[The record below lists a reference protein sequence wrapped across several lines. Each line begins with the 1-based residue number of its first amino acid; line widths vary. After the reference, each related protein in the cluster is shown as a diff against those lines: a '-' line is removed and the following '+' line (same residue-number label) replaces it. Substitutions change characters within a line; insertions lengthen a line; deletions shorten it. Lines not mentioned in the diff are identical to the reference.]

1 MVAAYDPARLT
12 VHNVPLAKPTLRCYD
27 NHAAELESLALLG
40 LDCESIITA
49 LATRGLAADFGKALM
64 SHHEYVLAE
73 ASKVCRATQP
83 HPSHTHR
90 RARRRCERNGARG
103 GRCDARCQMPTSHHI
118 ARG

>member
-73 ASKVCRATQP
+73 ASKV
-83 HPSHTHR
+83 R
-90 RARRRCERNGARG
+90 RAPQPRPQPALPGSADRG
-103 GRCDARCQMPTSHHI
+103 GGVGAAAGAGRLPREEGA
-118 ARG
+118 A

>member
-64 SHHEYVLAE
+64 THHEYVLAE
-73 ASKVCRATQP
+73 ASKV
-83 HPSHTHR
+83 R
-90 RARRRCERNGARG
+90 RAPSPTLSLRSGSADRG
-103 GRCDARCQMPTSHHI
+103 GGVGAAAGAGRVPREEGA
-118 ARG
+118 A

>member
-49 LATRGLAADFGKALM
+49 LATRGLVADFGKALM
-64 SHHEYVLAE
+64 THHEYVLAE
-73 ASKVCRATQP
+73 ASKV
-83 HPSHTHR
+83 R
-90 RARRRCERNGARG
+90 RAPPAPPSDCAPRLR
-103 GRCDARCQMPTSHHI
+103 
-118 ARG
+118 